1 MTEPTSQLW
10 NEMGVIPPMDQSDPT
25 SFNRS
30 PYEMNIV
37 QFVSAF
43 AFTPTRRKILKGF
56 LNFREALSQAGLTDG
71 FQWVDGSF
79 TENVELNLKRPPN
92 DVDVVTFFNFQSGDS
107 DEIVIAR
114 NEQIFQQEFVKDT
127 FLVDSYFESL
137 QASGANLVSRTVYWY
152 SMWAHKRDLSWKG
165 FVQIPL
171 SPQLDPIAMTILDAA
186 ETEEADHES
195 R

>member
-1 MTEPTSQLW
+1 
-10 NEMGVIPPMDQSDPT
+10 MGVIPPMDESDPT

-56 LNFREALSQAGLTDG
+56 LNFRDALSHAGLTDG

-92 DVDVVTFFNFQSGDS
+92 DVDVVTFFNFQPGDS

-114 NEQIFQQEFVKDT
+114 NELIFHQEFVKET

-137 QASGANLVSRTVYWY
+137 QTSGADLVSKTVYWY

-171 SPQLDPIAMTILDAA
+171 SPQLDPIAMTILGAA
-186 ETEEADHES
+186 EAEEADHES
-195 R
+195 F